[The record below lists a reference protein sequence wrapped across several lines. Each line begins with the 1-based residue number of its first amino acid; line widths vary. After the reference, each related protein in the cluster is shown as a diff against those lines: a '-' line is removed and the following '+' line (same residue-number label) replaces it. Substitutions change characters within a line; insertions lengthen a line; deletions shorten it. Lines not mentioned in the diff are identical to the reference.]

1 MRLATA
7 ARTLALDGYKTMIVK
22 LIDRQMIRGYFKSY
36 IVCLASLLSL
46 YVVVDLFTNLDD
58 FTHHNKG
65 LLASLLRIF
74 TYYAYKVA
82 QIFDRLCE
90 AIVLLA
96 AMFTVAWMQRNN
108 EQVPLLS
115 VGIST
120 RRIVVP
126 VLLSAFFMLGLTVLN
141 QEFIIPRIA
150 DKLALDRDDPG
161 GQKSV
166 PVRSVYDTNGIHI
179 TGDRGVRS
187 ERTVSGFCVTILEP
201 QGGQLIHLTAQEA
214 HYVPGPGPRQ
224 GGWELVGT
232 RPMEVQ
238 PIPGILD
245 QRDSGRYF
253 LHTREVDFEGVTRNT
268 NWFAMASTPQ
278 LYEEL
283 QRPES
288 TRMPSMAV
296 LFHTRLTRPVL
307 GMVLVLLGL
316 SVILRDQNRN
326 VIISSGMCLVLC
338 GVFFAACYACKMLGD
353 NEYLNPALSAWM
365 PVLFFGPHALVLF
378 DAVHT

>member
-1 MRLATA
+1 
-7 ARTLALDGYKTMIVK
+7 MIIK

-65 LLASLLRIF
+65 LWAALLRIF
-74 TYYAYKVA
+74 AYYGYKVA

-115 VGIST
+115 AGIST
-120 RRIVVP
+120 RRIVTP
-126 VLLSAFFMLGLTVLN
+126 VLMCAFFMLGMTVIN
-141 QEFIIPRIA
+141 QEMIIPRIA

-161 GQKSV
+161 GQKYV
-166 PVRSVYDTNGIHI
+166 PVRAAYESNGIHI
-179 TGDRGVRS
+179 AGEKATRRD
-187 ERTVSGFCVTILEP
+187 RTVSIFYVTIPETL
-201 QGGQLIHLTAQEA
+201 GGTLIHLTAFEA
-214 HYVPGPGPRQ
+214 HYVPGPGRRQ

-232 RPMEVQ
+232 KPMDVE
-238 PIPGILD
+238 PIAGILD
-245 QRDSGRYF
+245 VRDSGRYF
-253 LHTREVDFEGVTRNT
+253 LHTREIDFEAVTRNP
-268 NWFAMASTPQ
+268 NWFMMASTSQ
-278 LYEEL
+278 LYQEL

-288 TRMPSMAV
+288 NRLASMAV
-296 LFHTRLTRPVL
+296 LFHMRLTRPVL

-338 GVFFAACYACKMLGD
+338 GVFFASCYACKMLGD
-353 NEYLNPALSAWM
+353 NEYVNPALAAWM

>member
-1 MRLATA
+1 
-7 ARTLALDGYKTMIVK
+7 MIVK

-36 IVCLASLLSL
+36 FVCLASLLSL

-58 FTHHNKG
+58 FTSHSNG
-65 LLASLLRIF
+65 LWAALLRIL
-74 TYYAYKVA
+74 TYYGYKVS

-115 VGIST
+115 AGIST

-126 VLLSAFFMLGLTVLN
+126 VLLSAFFMLGLTVVN

-150 DKLALDRDDPG
+150 DKLALERNDPDG
-161 GQKSV
+161 DKTIAVHSAWE
-166 PVRSVYDTNGIHI
+166 NNLLI
-179 TGDRGVRS
+179 TGDNAVRREKS
-187 ERTVSGFCVTILEP
+187 VNGFTVTILESL
-201 QGGQLIHLTAQEA
+201 GGSLIHLTAA
-214 HYVPGPGPRQ
+214 KATYIPGPNRRQ
-224 GGWELVGT
+224 GGWDLVGA
-232 RPMEVQ
+232 RPADVSSL
-238 PIPGILD
+238 PGTLD
-245 QRDSGRYF
+245 LLDTTSLGPEERDKSSRYF
-253 LHTREVDFEGVTRNT
+253 LHTRDVDFEAVTRNP
-268 NWFAMASTPQ
+268 NWFIMASTPE
-278 LYEEL
+278 LYDEL

-288 TRMPSMAV
+288 TRLASMAV
-296 LFHTRLTRPVL
+296 LFHTRLTRPIL
-307 GMVLVLLGL
+307 GMILVVMGL

-353 NEYLNPALSAWM
+353 NEYINPALAAWL
-365 PVLFFGPHALVLF
+365 PVLLFGPHALVLF

>member
-1 MRLATA
+1 
-7 ARTLALDGYKTMIVK
+7 MIVK

-36 IVCLASLLSL
+36 AVCLASLLSL

-58 FTHHNKG
+58 FTHHNQG
-65 LLASLLRIF
+65 LWASILRIC
-74 TYYAYKVA
+74 TYYGYKIS
-82 QIFDRLCE
+82 QIFDRLAE

-108 EQVPLLS
+108 EQMPLLS
-115 VGIST
+115 AGVST
-120 RRIVVP
+120 RRIVAP
-126 VLLSAFFMLGLTVLN
+126 ILLCAFFMLGLTVVN
-141 QEFIIPRIA
+141 QEFVIPRIA

-166 PVRSVYDTNGIHI
+166 AVRAAYESNGIHI
-179 TGDRGVRS
+179 EGDRAMR
-187 ERTVSGFCVTILEP
+187 RDFTVVPFRCMIPETL
-201 QGGQLIHLTAQEA
+201 GGTMIHLTALEA

-232 RPMEVQ
+232 RPADADA
-238 PIPGILD
+238 ISGILD
-245 QRDSGRYF
+245 VKDSYRYF
-253 LHTREVDFEGVTRNT
+253 LHTREVDFEALTRNP
-268 NWFAMASTPQ
+268 NWFLLASTSQ
-278 LYEEL
+278 LHQEL

-288 TRMPSMAV
+288 TRLASMAV
-296 LFHTRLTRPVL
+296 LFHMRLTRPIL
-307 GMVLVLLGL
+307 GIVLVLLGL

-326 VIISSGMCLVLC
+326 VIVSSGMCLVLC
-338 GVFFAACYACKMLGD
+338 GVFFATCYACKMLGD
-353 NEYLNPALSAWM
+353 NEYINPALAAWL

>member
-1 MRLATA
+1 
-7 ARTLALDGYKTMIVK
+7 MIVK

-36 IVCLASLLSL
+36 FVCLASLLSL

-65 LLASLLRIF
+65 LWASLLRICV
-74 TYYAYKVA
+74 YYGYKIA

-115 VGIST
+115 AGVST
-120 RRIVVP
+120 RRIVLP
-126 VLLSAFFMLGLTVLN
+126 VLLCAFFMLGLTVIN

-166 PVRSVYDTNGIHI
+166 PVRAAYDSNGIHI
-179 TGDRGVRS
+179 FGDRAVR
-187 ERTVSGFCVTILEP
+187 RDLTVSFFYCTILENLS
-201 QGGQLIHLTAQEA
+201 GNLIHLTALEA

-232 RPMEVQ
+232 RPAEVE
-238 PIPGILD
+238 PIRGILD

-253 LHTREVDFEGVTRNT
+253 LHTRDVDFEAVTRNP
-268 NWFAMASTPQ
+268 NWFQMASTAQ
-278 LYEEL
+278 LYQEL

-288 TRMPSMAV
+288 ARLASMAV
-296 LFHTRLTRPVL
+296 LFHQRLTRPIL

-338 GVFFAACYACKMLGD
+338 GIFFAVCYACKMLGD
-353 NEYLNPALSAWM
+353 NEYINPTLAAWM
-365 PVLFFGPHALVLF
+365 PVLFFGPHAIVLF

>member
-1 MRLATA
+1 
-7 ARTLALDGYKTMIVK
+7 MIVK

-36 IVCLASLLSL
+36 FVCLASLLSL

-58 FTHHNKG
+58 FTSHSNG
-65 LLASLLRIF
+65 LWAALLRIL
-74 TYYAYKVA
+74 TYYGYKVS

-115 VGIST
+115 AGIST

-126 VLLSAFFMLGLTVLN
+126 VLLSAFFMLGLTVVN

-150 DKLALDRDDPG
+150 DKLALERNDPDG
-161 GQKSV
+161 DKTIAVHSAWE
-166 PVRSVYDTNGIHI
+166 NNLLI
-179 TGDRGVRS
+179 TGDNGVRREKS
-187 ERTVSGFCVTILEP
+187 VNGFTVTILESL
-201 QGGQLIHLTAQEA
+201 GGSLIHLTAA
-214 HYVPGPGPRQ
+214 KATYIPGPNRRQ
-224 GGWELVGT
+224 GGWDLVGA
-232 RPMEVQ
+232 RPADVSSL
-238 PIPGILD
+238 PGTLD
-245 QRDSGRYF
+245 LLDTTSLGPEERDKSSRYF
-253 LHTREVDFEGVTRNT
+253 LHTRDLDFEAVTRNP
-268 NWFAMASTPQ
+268 NWFIMASTPE
-278 LYEEL
+278 LYDEL

-288 TRMPSMAV
+288 TRLASMAV
-296 LFHTRLTRPVL
+296 LFHTRLTRPIL
-307 GMVLVLLGL
+307 GMILVVMGL

-353 NEYLNPALSAWM
+353 NEFINPALAAWL
-365 PVLFFGPHALVLF
+365 PVLLFGPHALVLF

>member
-1 MRLATA
+1 
-7 ARTLALDGYKTMIVK
+7 MIVK

-36 IVCLASLLSL
+36 IVCLTSLLSL

-58 FTHHNKG
+58 FTSHSTS
-65 LLASLLRIF
+65 LWASLLRII
-74 TYYAYKVA
+74 TYYGYKVS

-115 VGIST
+115 AGVST
-120 RRIVVP
+120 RRIVLP
-126 VLLSAFFMLGLTVLN
+126 VLLCAFIMLGLTVVN
-141 QEFIIPRIA
+141 QELIIPRIA

-161 GQKSV
+161 GAKNL
-166 PVRSVYDTNGIHI
+166 PVRGAFESNNIHI
-179 TGDRGVRS
+179 EGDQAVRADQKVKKFRCMIP
-187 ERTVSGFCVTILEP
+187 ETL
-201 QGGQLIHLTAQEA
+201 GGTMIHLEAAEA

-232 RPMEVQ
+232 IPADAD

-245 QRDSGRYF
+245 VKDTGRYF
-253 LHTREVDFEGVTRNT
+253 LHTREVDFEALTRNP
-268 NWFAMASTPQ
+268 NWFIMASTPQ

-288 TRMPSMAV
+288 TRLASMAV
-296 LFHTRLTRPVL
+296 LFHTRLTRPIL

-326 VIISSGMCLVLC
+326 VIISSGLCLVLC
-338 GVFFAACYACKMLGD
+338 GVFFASCYACKMLGD
-353 NEYLNPALSAWM
+353 NEYLNPTLAAWM

>member
-1 MRLATA
+1 
-7 ARTLALDGYKTMIVK
+7 MIVK
-22 LIDRQMIRGYFKSY
+22 LIDRQMILGYFKSY
-36 IVCLASLLSL
+36 FVCLASLLSL

-58 FTHHNKG
+58 FTQHSQG
-65 LLASLLRIF
+65 LWASLLRIF

-115 VGIST
+115 AGVST
-120 RRIVVP
+120 RRIVMP
-126 VLLSAFFMLGLTVLN
+126 VLLSAFIMLGLAVVN
-141 QEFIIPRIA
+141 QEFVIPRIA
-150 DKLALDRDDPG
+150 DRLALDKDDPEG
-161 GQKSV
+161 EKFV
-166 PVRSVYDTNGIHI
+166 PVHAAYDSNGIHI
-179 TGDRGVRS
+179 AGDRGVRQT
-187 ERTVSGFCVTILEP
+187 RTVYGFYPTILDP
-201 QGGQLIHLTAQEA
+201 QGGQLFHLSAKEA

-224 GGWELVGT
+224 GGWELVGAWPT
-232 RPMEVQ
+232 ESP
-238 PIPGILD
+238 PITGVLD

-253 LHTREVDFEGVTRNT
+253 LHTRDVDFDVLTRSS
-268 NWFAMASTPQ
+268 NWFVMASTPQ
-278 LYEEL
+278 LYGEL

-288 TRMPSMAV
+288 TRLASMAV
-296 LFHTRLTRPVL
+296 LFHSRLTRPIL

-326 VIISSGMCLVLC
+326 VIISSGLCLVLC

-353 NEYLNPALSAWM
+353 NEYLDPALAAWM
-365 PVLFFGPHALVLF
+365 PVLFFGPHSLVLF

>member
-1 MRLATA
+1 ML
-7 ARTLALDGYKTMIVK
+7 VK

-36 IVCLASLLSL
+36 FVCLASLLSL

-65 LLASLLRIF
+65 LGASLLRIV
-74 TYYAYKVA
+74 TYYGYKVA

-115 VGIST
+115 AGVST
-120 RRIVVP
+120 RRIVTP
-126 VLLSAFFMLGLTVLN
+126 VLLSAFFMLGLTVIN

-161 GQKSV
+161 GSKNV
-166 PVRSVYDTNGIHI
+166 AVRSAYESNGIHI
-179 TGDRGVRS
+179 TGDRATRRDFMV
-187 ERTVSGFCVTILEP
+187 TNFCVTIPETL
-201 QGGQLIHLTAQEA
+201 GGTLMHLSAMAAT
-214 HYVPGPGPRQ
+214 YVPGRGPRQ

-232 RPMEVQ
+232 RPKDLRETRS
-238 PIPGILD
+238 PEAPCIPGILD
-245 QRDSGRYF
+245 QTDEGRYF
-253 LHTREVDFEGVTRNT
+253 LHTREVDFEAVTRNP
-268 NWFAMASTPQ
+268 NWFIMASTPQ

-288 TRMPSMAV
+288 TRLASMAV
-296 LFHTRLTRPVL
+296 LFHTRLTRPIL
-307 GMVLVLLGL
+307 GMVLVVLGL

-353 NEYLNPALSAWM
+353 NEYINPALSAWL
-365 PVLFFGPHALVLF
+365 PVLFFGPHAVVLF

>member
-1 MRLATA
+1 
-7 ARTLALDGYKTMIVK
+7 MIVK

-36 IVCLASLLSL
+36 FVCLASLLSL

-58 FTHHNKG
+58 FTNHTQG
-65 LLASLLRIF
+65 LWESLLRIF

-115 VGIST
+115 AGIST
-120 RRIVVP
+120 RRIVFP
-126 VLLSAFFMLGLTVLN
+126 VLLSAFFMLGLTVVN

-150 DKLALDRDDPG
+150 DRLALDRDDPG
-161 GQKSV
+161 GEKSMS
-166 PVRSVYDTNGIHI
+166 VRSAYDGNGIHV
-179 TGDRGVRS
+179 TGDRAVRQS
-187 ERTVSGFCVTILEP
+187 LTVFGFFVTILDP
-201 QGGQLIHLTAQEA
+201 QGGQLIHLSAKEA
-214 HYVPGPGPRQ
+214 RFVPGTGPRQ
-224 GGWELVGT
+224 GGWELVGAW
-232 RPMEVQ
+232 PMEVAT
-238 PIPGILD
+238 IPGILE

-253 LHTREVDFEGVTRNT
+253 LHTRDVDFDAVTRNP
-268 NWFAMASTPQ
+268 NWFIMASTPQ
-278 LYEEL
+278 LYDEL

-288 TRMPSMAV
+288 TRLASMAV
-296 LFHTRLTRPVL
+296 LFHTRLTRPIL

-353 NEYLNPALSAWM
+353 NEYLNPALAAWM
-365 PVLFFGPHALVLF
+365 PVLCFGPHSLVLF

>member
-1 MRLATA
+1 
-7 ARTLALDGYKTMIVK
+7 MIVK
-22 LIDRQMIRGYFKSY
+22 IIDRQMIRGYFKSY

-58 FTHHNKG
+58 FTHHNG
-65 LLASLLRIF
+65 LLESLLRIF
-74 TYYAYKVA
+74 TYYGYKVA

-115 VGIST
+115 AGIST
-120 RRIVVP
+120 RRIVLP

-141 QEFIIPRIA
+141 QEVIIPRIA

-161 GQKSV
+161 GQKSI
-166 PVRSVYDTNGIHI
+166 PVRMAFEPNRLQI
-179 TGDRGVRS
+179 TGESAVRK
-187 ERTVSGFCVTILEP
+187 ERTVKGFQVTIFEAV
-201 QGGQLIHLTAQEA
+201 GGALLHLTAREA
-214 HYVPGPGPRQ
+214 RYVPGPRARQ

-232 RPMEVQ
+232 MPADV
-238 PIPGILD
+238 PSIAGVLD

-253 LHTREVDFEGVTRNT
+253 LHTREVDFEAVTRNP
-268 NWFAMASTPQ
+268 NWFIMASTPQ
-278 LYEEL
+278 LYDEL

-288 TRMPSMAV
+288 TRLASIAV
-296 LFHTRLTRPVL
+296 LFHTRLTRPIL
-307 GMVLVLLGL
+307 GMVLVLMGL

-338 GVFFAACYACKMLGD
+338 GVFFAVCYACKMLGD
-353 NEYLNPALSAWM
+353 NEYINPALAAWL
-365 PVLFFGPHALVLF
+365 PVLCFGPHALVLF

>member
-1 MRLATA
+1 
-7 ARTLALDGYKTMIVK
+7 MIFK
-22 LIDRQMIRGYFKSY
+22 IIDRQMIRGYFKSY

-58 FTHHNKG
+58 FTNHSQG
-65 LLASLLRIF
+65 LWASLLRIF
-74 TYYAYKVA
+74 TYYGYKVS

-108 EQVPLLS
+108 EQIPLLS
-115 VGIST
+115 AGVST
-120 RRIVVP
+120 RRIVLP
-126 VLLSAFFMLGLTVLN
+126 VLLSAFFMLGLTVVN
-141 QEFIIPRIA
+141 QELVIPRIA

-166 PVRSVYDTNGIHI
+166 AVRSAWDTYGIHI
-179 TGDRGVRS
+179 TGERAERQDRKV
-187 ERTVSGFCVTILEP
+187 TNMNVTILENL
-201 QGGQLIHLTAQEA
+201 GGSLIHLSALQGN
-214 HYVPGPGPRQ
+214 YIPGAGPRQ

-232 RPMEVQ
+232 RPMEV
-238 PIPGILD
+238 PTIPGVLE
-245 QRDSGRYF
+245 QRDSGHYF
-253 LHTREVDFEGVTRNT
+253 LHTREVDFDAVTHNP
-268 NWFAMASTPQ
+268 NWFIMASTPQ
-278 LYEEL
+278 IYDEL

-288 TRMPSMAV
+288 QRLAAMAV
-296 LFHTRLTRPVL
+296 LFHTRLTRPIL

-353 NEYLNPALSAWM
+353 NEYLNPTLAAWM
-365 PVLFFGPHALVLF
+365 PVLFFGPHSLVLF